1 MSAGHG
7 LKEDKKKYAI
17 VVNDMP
23 IKLCNYKENWLMG
36 KQKSKLGI
44 IFVQI
49 YAILVIVAF
58 LFLILMIKKTAFAGV
73 YLVLLTL
80 PWSIFLSR
88 LLDFYGIQDSVP
100 IIVKL
105 VLFIFFALPNAL
117 ILYCIG
123 VKFEKLKK

>member
-1 MSAGHG
+1 
-7 LKEDKKKYAI
+7 
-17 VVNDMP
+17 
-23 IKLCNYKENWLMG
+23 MG

-44 IFVQI
+44 IFVKI

-58 LFLILMIKKTAFAGV
+58 LFLILMIKKTAFAGL
-73 YLVLLTL
+73 YLGLLTL

-88 LLDFYGIQDSVP
+88 LLDFYGMHVP
-100 IIVKL
+100 VIIII
-105 VLFIFFALPNAL
+105 VLFIFCAIPNAL